1 MKPRVQIENWAFTE
15 TPLFQFNTEQRFG
28 SYLAGRATK
37 HPRLGDADIFTSRI
51 IDVTDNRGT
60 LEVETGNTIYILG
73 VISPEYAEFL
83 AGTTP
88 HTLQEEGHF

>member
-1 MKPRVQIENWAFTE
+1 LKPRVQIENWAFTK
-15 TPLFQFNTEQRFG
+15 TRGFQLNTEQRFG

-51 IDVTDNRGT
+51 IDVTVNGEA
-60 LEVETGNTIYILG
+60 LEVETSNTVYILG
-73 VISPEYAEFL
+73 AISPEYAEFL

-88 HTLQEEGHF
+88 QA